1 MLTKT
6 ESARPESVPRL
17 DAAIVEGAANTAS
30 KIIDGVSRVFLGK
43 DSVLRNA
50 VMALIAR
57 GHVLL
62 EDVPGAGKTVL
73 ARTLAA
79 SIGGRF
85 SRIQFTSDLLPS
97 DITGVTVFSAR
108 DESFVFH
115 EGPVFANVVLA
126 DEINRASPRTQSA
139 LLEAMSER
147 EVTVD
152 SRTRELPD
160 PFFVVATQNPH
171 EHSGTY
177 PLPES
182 QLDRFIMRLGIG
194 YPDREAEARIAMM
207 QGFSGNLGLQPV
219 VSPRDVAEAQ
229 KAVSGVHIPA
239 FLMDYLLELVTRTRA
254 SQMLE
259 LGVSTRGVVNLA
271 SAARACALVAGRDY
285 CVSDDVKSMFVPV
298 CAHRVVL
305 RGQRAGG
312 GTTNGEATALL
323 SEILAS
329 TPVPGD

>member
-1 MLTKT
+1 MGLMMANDATGIDRV
-6 ESARPESVPRL
+6 AI
-17 DAAIVEGAANTAS
+17 DAAASTATR
-30 KIIDGVSRVFLGK
+30 IIGGVSRAFLGK
-43 DSVLRNA
+43 NDVVRNA
-50 VMALIAR
+50 VVALMAR

-73 ARTLAA
+73 ARTLAL

-97 DITGVTVFSAR
+97 DITGVTVYSAR
-108 DESFVFH
+108 DEKFQFH
-115 EGPVFANVVLA
+115 QGPVFSNVVLA

-152 SRTRELPD
+152 SQTRALPD

-182 QLDRFIMRLGIG
+182 QLDRFMMRLSIG
-194 YPDREAEARIAMM
+194 YPDRADEAKIANM
-207 QGFSGNLGLQPV
+207 QGFSGDLGLQAV
-219 VSPRDVAEAQ
+219 VSPVDVS
-229 KAVSGVHIPA
+229 AVQEMVARVSIPP
-239 FLMDYLLELVTRTRA
+239 FLMDYLLELVGRTRRGE
-254 SQMLE
+254 MLE

-271 SAARACALVAGRDY
+271 SAARACALLDGRDY
-285 CVSDDVKSMFVPV
+285 CVADDVKSMFLPV

-312 GTTNGEATALL
+312 TSAGGEAAALL
-323 SEILAS
+323 SEILTS

>member
-1 MLTKT
+1 MV
-6 ESARPESVPRL
+6 SVVDGSGGPEKRDV
-17 DAAIVEGAANTAS
+17 DAAAVTGA
-30 KIIDGVSRVFLGK
+30 KIIEGVGKIFLGK
-43 DSVLRNA
+43 QDVLKNA
-50 VMALIAR
+50 VIALLAR

-97 DITGVTVFSAR
+97 DITGISVYSAS
-108 DESFVFH
+108 DEKFVFH
-115 EGPVFANVVLA
+115 PGPVFANVVLA

-139 LLEAMSER
+139 MLEAMSER

-152 SRTRELPD
+152 SQTRELPD

-182 QLDRFIMRLGIG
+182 QLDRFMMRLSIG
-194 YPDREAEARIAMM
+194 YPDRSSEGRIAQM
-207 QGFSGNLGLQPV
+207 QGFAGNLGLTPV
-219 VSPRDVAEAQ
+219 VSPVDVAAAQ
-229 KAVSGVHIPA
+229 SVVARVEIPG
-239 FLMDYLLELVTRTRA
+239 FLMDYLLELVARTRRSA
-254 SQMLE
+254 MLE

-271 SAARACALVAGRDY
+271 SAARATAVVAGRAY
-285 CVSDDVKSMFVPV
+285 CVADDVKSMFIPV

-305 RGQRAGG
+305 RGHRAGG
-312 GTTNGEATALL
+312 SSTEGEADALL
-323 SEILAS
+323 ADILSS

>member
-1 MLTKT
+1 MTGDLNGAGQQVT
-6 ESARPESVPRL
+6 EAALAAASSTAARISACVGS
-17 DAAIVEGAANTAS
+17 
-30 KIIDGVSRVFLGK
+30 VFLGK
-43 DSVLRNA
+43 PDVLRQSII
-50 VMALIAR
+50 ALVAG

-85 SRIQFTSDLLPS
+85 SRVQFTSDLLPS
-97 DITGVTVFSAR
+97 DITGVSVYSSR

-115 EGPVFANVVLA
+115 QGPVFANVLLA

-152 SRTRELPD
+152 SKTRELPR
-160 PFFVVATQNPH
+160 PFFVIATQNPH

-182 QLDRFIMRLGIG
+182 QLDRFLMRLSIG
-194 YPDREAEARIAMM
+194 YPDRESERRIAMV
-207 QGFSGNLGLQPV
+207 QGFSGNLGIEPV
-219 VSPRDVAEAQ
+219 VSPDEVAAAQ
-229 KAVSGVHIPA
+229 QVARKIPFPG
-239 FLMDYLLELVTRTRA
+239 FLMDYLLELVSRTR
-254 SQMLE
+254 SSDLLE
-259 LGVSTRGVVNLA
+259 LGISTRGVVSLA
-271 SAARACALVAGRDY
+271 SAARASAVVGGRGFCVA
-285 CVSDDVKSMFVPV
+285 DDVKSLFVPV
-298 CAHRVVL
+298 CSHRVVV
-305 RGQRAGG
+305 RGHRAGG
-312 GTTNGEATALL
+312 VSTGTEAAAILSDILL
-323 SEILAS
+323 S